1 VRVFSPRAPVTA
13 NIIVVFLQL
22 FVIREQ
28 FPFILLTYVGVN
40 MSIALVITDRNV
52 TTLYTRLTERLPNV
66 NIQCWPNISAPENVE
81 FVVAWQAPDNIWQQ
95 FPKIKAIS
103 SLGAGCDTLTKNP
116 NIAAATRIVRIVD
129 IGLAEQMAEYV
140 LASIL
145 LVKRRFIDYFQQQQS
160 HQWKTLKKIKGKK
173 VTVLGIGKIGHHV
186 ATSLTACGYNVTGWS
201 QHQKQHNLYQT
212 FYGMEQLKQAVN
224 KADFIVVTLPLTSK
238 TQQILS
244 SSLFKAIDNQAWLI
258 NVGRGELLNEQDL
271 LSALTNN
278 YLAGAVLD
286 VFSEEPLV
294 STHPFWQHKN
304 IIITPHISAIS
315 DQAVI
320 VEQIADNY
328 ERLQANRPLE
338 NVVNKE
344 QEY

>member
-1 VRVFSPRAPVTA
+1 
-13 NIIVVFLQL
+13 
-22 FVIREQ
+22 
-28 FPFILLTYVGVN
+28 

-52 TTLYTRLTERLPNV
+52 TTLYTKLTERLPHV
-66 NIQCWPNISAPENVE
+66 NIQCWPEISAPENVE

-95 FPKIKAIS
+95 FPKLKAIS

-116 NIAAATRIVRIVD
+116 NIATDINIVRIVD
-129 IGLAEQMAEYV
+129 LGLAKQMAEYV

-145 LVKRRFIDYFQQQQS
+145 MVKRRFIDYFQQQQS
-160 HQWKTLKKIKGKK
+160 QQWKTLKKIKGKK
-173 VTVLGIGKIGHHV
+173 VTVLGIGKIGHLV
-186 ATSLTACGYNVTGWS
+186 ATSLTANGYEVTGWS
-201 QHQKQHNLYQT
+201 QHKKQHNLYRT
-212 FYGMEQLKQAVN
+212 FFGAEKLKQAVS

-238 TQQILS
+238 TYQLLN

-271 LSALTNN
+271 LTALTNN
-278 YLAGAVLD
+278 NLAGAVLD
-286 VFSEEPLV
+286 VFSEEPLTA
-294 STHPFWQHKN
+294 THPFWQHEN

-315 DQAVI
+315 DQAII

-328 ERLQANRPLE
+328 ERLQNNRTLK
-338 NVVNKE
+338 NLVNKE

>member
-1 VRVFSPRAPVTA
+1 
-13 NIIVVFLQL
+13 
-22 FVIREQ
+22 
-28 FPFILLTYVGVN
+28 

-52 TTLYTRLTERLPNV
+52 TTLYTKLTERLPHV
-66 NIQCWPNISAPENVE
+66 NIQCWPEISAPENVE

-95 FPKIKAIS
+95 FPKLKAIS

-116 NIAAATRIVRIVD
+116 NIATDINIVRIID
-129 IGLAEQMAEYV
+129 LGLAEQMAEYV

-145 LVKRRFIDYFQQQQS
+145 MVKRRFIDYFQQQQS
-160 HQWKTLKKIKGKK
+160 QQWKTLKKIKGKK
-173 VTVLGIGKIGHHV
+173 VTVLGIGKIGHLV
-186 ATSLTACGYNVTGWS
+186 ATSLTANGYEVTGWS
-201 QHQKQHNLYQT
+201 QHKKQHNLYRT
-212 FYGMEQLKQAVN
+212 FFGAEKLKQAVS

-238 TQQILS
+238 TYQLLN

-271 LSALTNN
+271 LTALTNN
-278 YLAGAVLD
+278 NLAGAVLD
-286 VFSEEPLV
+286 VFSEEPLTA
-294 STHPFWQHKN
+294 THPFWQHEN

-315 DQAVI
+315 DQAII

-328 ERLQANRPLE
+328 ERLQNNRTLK
-338 NVVNKE
+338 NLVNKE